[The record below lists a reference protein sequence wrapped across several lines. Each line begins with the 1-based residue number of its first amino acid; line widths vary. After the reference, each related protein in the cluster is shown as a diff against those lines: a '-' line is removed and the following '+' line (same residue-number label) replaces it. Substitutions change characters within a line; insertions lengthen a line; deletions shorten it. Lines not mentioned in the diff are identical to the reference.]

1 MKKKICFVVQRYGL
15 EVNGGA
21 ELLCRQFAEIMADD
35 YDVSVFTT
43 KAVSYVTWANEYKSD
58 CETLNGV
65 KIYRFPVE
73 ITRDNEEFSRIN
85 ALFLSGKLKTLEDED
100 KWFRAQGPYSPK
112 LIDALRD
119 HAGDYDAF
127 VFNTY
132 LYYQSIYG
140 IPAVKEKAIFI
151 PDAHDEPFLRFERVK
166 QEFLSPRAIFFNTED
181 ERQLIHSRFHNE
193 HIPSDI
199 GGVGIEIP
207 DGVNEQDFRRKFNIC
222 DDFIIYVG
230 RIDEGKNC
238 GEMFRF
244 WQTYKRENPSSLK
257 LVLMGKPVIELP
269 RRDDVISLGFVTDEE
284 KFNGM
289 AACRFLWLP
298 SQFESLSMVV
308 LEAMSLSK
316 PVLVNGKCS
325 VLKTHCTKSNAGL
338 YYEDYAQFRLA
349 ADLMLKNEEI
359 YRSMA
364 ANGPGYVEENYQW
377 DIIIERL
384 AKLIDII

>member
-1 MKKKICFVVQRYGL
+1 MKKRICFVVQRYGL

-21 ELLCRQFAEIMADD
+21 ELLCRQFAEIMAAD

-43 KAVSYVTWANEYKSD
+43 KAIDYVTWKNEYKNDS
-58 CETLNGV
+58 ETINGV
-65 KIYRFPVE
+65 KVYRFPVE
-73 ITRDNEEFSRIN
+73 ITRDIDEFTKIN
-85 ALFLSGKLKTLEDED
+85 MLFDDGMLKTIDDED
-100 KWFRAQGPYSPK
+100 NWFKAQGPYSPA
-112 LIDALRD
+112 LIEALKE
-119 HAGDYDAF
+119 HVNDYDAF
-127 VFNTY
+127 IFNTY
-132 LYYQSIYG
+132 LYYTSVYG

-166 QEFLSPRAIFFNTED
+166 EEFLAPKAIFFNTED

-207 DGVNEQDFRRKFNIC
+207 DGTDAEAFRKKFNIY

-244 WQTYKRENPSSLK
+244 WQTYKRENPSKLK
-257 LVLMGKPVIELP
+257 LVLMGKPALELP

-284 KFNGM
+284 KLNGI

-298 SQFESLSMVV
+298 SKFESLSMVV

-316 PVLVNGKCS
+316 PVLVNGECS

-338 YYEDYAQFRLA
+338 YYESYGQFSLA
-349 ADLMLKNEEI
+349 ASLLLTNDEI
-359 YRSMA
+359 YRSMS
-364 ANGPGYVEENYQW
+364 ANGPGYVEQNYQW
-377 DIIIERL
+377 NIIIGRL
-384 AKLIDII
+384 AKLIDNI